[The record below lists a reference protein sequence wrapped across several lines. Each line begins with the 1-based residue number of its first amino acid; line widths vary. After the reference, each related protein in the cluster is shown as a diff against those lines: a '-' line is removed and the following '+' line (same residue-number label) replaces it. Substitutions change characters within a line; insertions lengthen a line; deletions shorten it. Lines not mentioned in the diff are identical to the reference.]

1 VCDIF
6 IDVQHILSA
15 GLHELEE
22 KRCHGYDRQGS
33 NLLAEAL
40 PEETSA
46 PERGSRRVSRIK
58 AADESPTARACQ
70 ERIVR
75 RFLRVLG
82 QNGKT

>member
-1 VCDIF
+1 MAKAVIP
-6 IDVQHILSA
+6 L
-15 GLHELEE
+15 G
-22 KRCHGYDRQGS
+22 

-58 AADESPTARACQ
+58 AADESPAARACQ
-70 ERIVR
+70 ERVVR

-82 QNGKT
+82 QNGKALG